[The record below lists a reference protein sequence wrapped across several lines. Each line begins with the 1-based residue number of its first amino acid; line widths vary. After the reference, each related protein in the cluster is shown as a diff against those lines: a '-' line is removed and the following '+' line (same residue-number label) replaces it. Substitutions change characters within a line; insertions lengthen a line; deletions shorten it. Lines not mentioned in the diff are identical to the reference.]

1 MSAFPIALN
10 GQRVRALVVGAGA
23 VGTRKALALLDAG
36 ANVRVVAPEVSAGV
50 VRAESEHRLTVLR
63 VAYAPDVLGDATLVI
78 AATSSRDVNSVV
90 AADARE
96 RGILVNVA
104 DAPEEGDFHSM
115 AVHRRGDLTI
125 AVSTAG
131 VPAAA
136 ARIRDSLARRFDE
149 RYEHA
154 LAALH
159 RMRSRLRA
167 ADGGAWQRAAD
178 DLIGEDFCDSVE
190 AGAVP
195 ERVASWR

>member
-10 GQRVRALVVGAGA
+10 AQRIRALVVGGGA
-23 VGTRKALALLDAG
+23 VGSRKALALVDAG
-36 ANVRVVAPEVSAGV
+36 ANVRVVAPEVSADLAT
-50 VRAESEHRLTVLR
+50 AEAEQRLTVLR
-63 VAYAPDVLGDATLVI
+63 VAYGPDVLGDATLVI
-78 AATSSRDVNSVV
+78 AATSSRDVNSAV
-90 AADARE
+90 ARDARQ

-104 DAPEEGDFHSM
+104 DAPDEGDFHGM

-125 AVSTAG
+125 AVSTGG
-131 VPAAA
+131 VPGAA
-136 ARIRDSLARRFDE
+136 ARIRDSLARRFDD

-167 ADGGAWQRAAD
+167 ADEDAWRRAAD

-195 ERVASWR
+195 GRVTAWR